1 MRMNPLVCLFIEFE
15 ALAHVQPQFTL
26 VIILPRAIETIVEHL
41 LARERAGDDH
51 ADVHRRVLHQSKN
64 TSVSLHPRARHPARH
79 ATRRHAHATRPARSA
94 RAIPRATSRRARRRH
109 ALTNPQRSIAR
120 AHPRPPRP
128 SRASNASRT
137 HRHERL
143 VKRVKHPARVLV
155 RACVASR
162 VRLCGCSSAR
172 TWRVPFASCHHRQPT
187 SSFTRARDATTRLR
201 RCRYGCRK
209 KPRAWRAR
217 WWRR

>member
-51 ADVHRRVLHQSKN
+51 ADVHRRVLRQSKN
-64 TSVSLHPRARHPARH
+64 TSVSLHPLARTHARHDTPRH
-79 ATRRHAHATRPARSA
+79 ATHTPRVTLCVTRH
-94 RAIPRATSRRARRRH
+94 RARDIAPRTPATH
-109 ALTNPQRSIAR
+109 ADQPSAIDRAR
-120 AHPRPPRP
+120 IHPRPPRP

-143 VKRVKHPARVLV
+143 IKRVKHPARVLV

-162 VRLCGCSSAR
+162 VRLCGCARAR
-172 TWRVPFASCHHRQPT
+172 TWRVPLGPCHHRHP
-187 SSFTRARDATTRLR
+187 
-201 RCRYGCRK
+201 
-209 KPRAWRAR
+209 
-217 WWRR
+217 